1 MEAAVRSRWSFPLVL
16 FAVAIPA
23 AALAAAPF
31 ATPPQPDV
39 PLGPPTIEHPPVT
52 TPPVAAP
59 PFDFELPSPSPH
71 ADLPDLPDLPVNV
84 PNGPPDPLPSVDAGI
99 PDLVGVVELPEGALD
114 HVLDQAPPFGGEH
127 GSAGLHVSAVPE
139 PATGAL
145 ITLGLAALGLR
156 KRSTA

>member
-1 MEAAVRSRWSFPLVL
+1 MRSRSMFLLVSFLL
-16 FAVAIPA
+16 LAIPA
-23 AALAAAPF
+23 AAIAVGAPF
-31 ATPPQPDV
+31 ETPPQPAV

-59 PFDFELPSPSPH
+59 PFDLERPSHP
-71 ADLPDLPDLPVNV
+71 PDFTLPDLPVNV
-84 PNGPPDPLPSVDAGI
+84 PNGPPDPLPSADAGL
-99 PDLVGVVELPEGALD
+99 PDLIGVVDLPEGAVD

-127 GSAGLHVSAVPE
+127 GNAGLHVNAVPE

-156 KRSTA
+156 RRARV

>member
-1 MEAAVRSRWSFPLVL
+1 VRSRWSFPLVL